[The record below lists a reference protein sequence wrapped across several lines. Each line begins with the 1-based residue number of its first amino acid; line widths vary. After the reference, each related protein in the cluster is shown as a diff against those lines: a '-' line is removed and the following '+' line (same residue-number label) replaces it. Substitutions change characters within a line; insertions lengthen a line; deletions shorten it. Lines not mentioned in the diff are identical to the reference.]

1 MIFQGTGASFEFV
14 VQPATPD
21 LQMALDGDL
30 EHSIACYD
38 RIIAHGGEKSV

>member
-30 EHSIACYD
+30 D
-38 RIIAHGGEKSV
+38 IAHGGEKSV

>member
-14 VQPATPD
+14 VKPATPD
-21 LQMALDGDL
+21 PQMALGGDL